1 MRVEQWRGEGVE
13 ESAVTMPPD
22 SNDIQKNGREW
33 KEEKES
39 EPPVECER
47 ALEK

>member
-22 SNDIQKNGREW
+22 SNDIQKNGRE
-33 KEEKES
+33 
-39 EPPVECER
+39 
-47 ALEK
+47 